1 MERKLILID
10 ISNLVYQTYYGLGYY
25 RESDSIDNM
34 VQDTMVAIQNRIDK
48 LEEEGEVYLIF
59 DAPDGKDKRLKMFP
73 EYKAGREE
81 KPEAVKRILN
91 ILEKS
96 AYRKTRKKGLEADD
110 VIAKISNYYKDKE
123 ILIVSSDRDLEA
135 LLRDGVSILQK
146 GKTITEKDVR
156 EELGTDKNLKD
167 FIQVR
172 KALMGDSSDNIK
184 GVSKIGKVKSLKM
197 LNDVEGEDL
206 YNGILNMLN
215 EEQQEE
221 FKLAYELIKF
231 QE

>member
-59 DAPDGKDKRLKMFP
+59 DAPDGKDKRLKMYP

-110 VIAKISNYYKDKE
+110 VIAKISNYYKDRE

-135 LLRDGVSILQK
+135 LLRDGVVNRCFKMYIL
-146 GKTITEKDVR
+146 
-156 EELGTDKNLKD
+156 
-167 FIQVR
+167 
-172 KALMGDSSDNIK
+172 
-184 GVSKIGKVKSLKM
+184 
-197 LNDVEGEDL
+197 
-206 YNGILNMLN
+206 Y
-215 EEQQEE
+215 
-221 FKLAYELIKF
+221 
-231 QE
+231 